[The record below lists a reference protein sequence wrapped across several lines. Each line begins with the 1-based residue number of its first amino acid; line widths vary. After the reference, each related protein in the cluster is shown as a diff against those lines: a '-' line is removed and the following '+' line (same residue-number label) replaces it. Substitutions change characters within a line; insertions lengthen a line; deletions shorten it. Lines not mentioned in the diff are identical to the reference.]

1 MIIMEDNPKIITGS
15 AYFFSSM
22 PGFSPKDKDYVSYQE
37 HPVKFKLLRQITKP
51 GMDLFIYNKDLTF
64 EEHVRYLT
72 ARDSKV
78 PPMSLCNYLNN
89 DFIKMFFGSITI
101 EQLKQLHP
109 LVDKMD
115 WKHRYLVMI
124 YNFYIENNS
133 FTLTDEQRLEAYNR
147 YKAERKIK

>member
-1 MIIMEDNPKIITGS
+1 MSENTKIITGS

-22 PGFSPKDKDYVSYQE
+22 PGYSPKDADYVTYQE
-37 HPVKFKLLRQITKP
+37 RPLKFKFLHQITKP
-51 GMDLFIYNKDLTF
+51 GVDLFIYNKDLTF
-64 EEHVRYLT
+64 EEHVKYLT
-72 ARDSKV
+72 AENSKV

-101 EQLKQLHP
+101 EQLKQLQP

-115 WKHRYLVMI
+115 GKHRYLVMI
-124 YNFYIENNS
+124 YNFYISNNS

-147 YKAERKIK
+147 YKVERKIK

>member
-1 MIIMEDNPKIITGS
+1 MSENPKIITGS

-22 PGFSPKDKDYVSYQE
+22 PDYAPKDIDYVTYQE
-37 HPVKFKLLRQITKP
+37 HPLKFKFLHQITKP
-51 GMDLFIYNKDLTF
+51 GMDLFIYNKDLIF
-64 EEHVRYLT
+64 EEHVKYLT
-72 ARDSKV
+72 ARNSKV

-101 EQLKQLHP
+101 EQLKQLQP

-124 YNFYIENNS
+124 YNFYILNND
-133 FTLTDEQRLEAYNR
+133 FNLTDEQRLEAYKK
-147 YKAERKIK
+147 YKAERKLAE

>member
-1 MIIMEDNPKIITGS
+1 MEDNPKIITGS

-101 EQLKQLHP
+101 EQLKQLQP